1 MIKIKR
7 QIVNTYCVIDYIYK
21 DNSLIGTQ
29 GNLMSINRYNAKD
42 YKYNKQVFN
51 NVSWERLKN

>member
-29 GNLMSINRYNAKD
+29 GNLMSNNRYNAKE

>member
-21 DNSLIGTQ
+21 NESLIGTQ
-29 GNLMSINRYNAKD
+29 GNLLSINRYNSKS
-42 YKYNKQVFN
+42 YIYGKQVFEDVN
-51 NVSWERLKN
+51 WERLKN

>member
-29 GNLMSINRYNAKD
+29 GNLMGNNRFNAKT
-42 YKYNKQVFN
+42 YTYGRQKFEGVN
-51 NVSWERLKN
+51 WERIKN